1 MRRSYLWA
9 LLIALAV
16 IGWMASGQFSSN
28 SDTAAE
34 TDQAAAEAQ
43 KDDAIVKKL
52 TINALVVKNTRTP
65 LQVRASGVT
74 RTSYE
79 VKIVNRREAFVT
91 AIVADE
97 AKWVKKGD
105 VLVELS
111 KGTIEADL
119 AAARADRQAANA
131 SYVDA
136 KKKFSATG
144 TLAAQLNAAE
154 SELSAL
160 KATYEATQKLVE
172 RGLQTDLTLS
182 NQRAQVTAAETRLF
196 ELQSL
201 SEEKEL
207 AASFAQLRA
216 TQARIAM
223 LEEQLSFTTI
233 TAPQDGWLEA
243 IHVERGEFV
252 AMNSPVA
259 QLLGLQELVLDVPVP
274 QARIQDV
281 TIGDMAEVEIIGG
294 QSRTG
299 KVTKIAAIANDA
311 TRTFTVEISLD
322 NEAGNLRAGMSAEAS
337 VTIDMVN
344 AFKIS
349 PAHLNIDDNG
359 QLTAKIVDGDDKVA
373 IAPVSLVRTTGNSA
387 YISGLE
393 DGAIVLAAGQAFLS
407 KGEQVH
413 YEIVTDE
420 EAQ

>member
-16 IGWMASGQFSSN
+16 IGWMASGQFSSD
-28 SDTAAE
+28 SDTAVD

-43 KDDAIVKKL
+43 TDDAIVKKL
-52 TINALVVKNTRTP
+52 TINALVVKNTSTP

-131 SYVDA
+131 SYADA

-223 LEEQLSFTTI
+223 LEEQLSFTTV

-359 QLTAKIVDGDDKVA
+359 QLTAKIVDSDDKVA